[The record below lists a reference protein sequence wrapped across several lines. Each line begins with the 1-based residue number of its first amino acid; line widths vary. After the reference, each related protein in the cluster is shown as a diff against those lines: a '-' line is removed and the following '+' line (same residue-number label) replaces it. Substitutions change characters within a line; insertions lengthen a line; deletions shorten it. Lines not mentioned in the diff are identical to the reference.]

1 MPDVL
6 EEIDAE
12 KMILSLLEDAENPLT
27 TREIEE
33 TVQGKGKQCP
43 DSAVRFLS
51 KMRFKNMIKGELS
64 LEHRGWIWWIDKKEK
79 SRV

>member
-1 MPDVL
+1 MPEQL
-6 EEIDAE
+6 SESEAE
-12 KMILSLLEDAENPLT
+12 KLILSLLAQAGKPLK

-51 KMRFKNMIKGELS
+51 KMRYKGMIRGELS
-64 LEHRGWIWWIDKKEK
+64 KEHKGWIWWLEEK
-79 SRV
+79 GE

>member
-1 MPDVL
+1 MSNVL
-6 EEIDAE
+6 EESEAE
-12 KMILSLLEDAENPLT
+12 KMILSLLLDAKKPLT

-51 KMRFKNMIKGELS
+51 KMRYKDMIKGELS
-64 LEHRGWIWWIDKKEK
+64 VEHKGWIWWIDKKEK
-79 SRV
+79 KWV